1 MLYEGLFASKC
12 YETVGY
18 LFASANLGW
27 RKNRLSFMKDL
38 QALVYVDE
46 TVGYPYE
53 GPFMLPSANLGR
65 NTL

>member
-1 MLYEGLFASKC
+1 
-12 YETVGY
+12 
-18 LFASANLGW
+18 
-27 RKNRLSFMKDL
+27 MKDL

-65 NTL
+65 NTYKGQCQDITPNIRPMAAFKYKLIKESIERVLYPY